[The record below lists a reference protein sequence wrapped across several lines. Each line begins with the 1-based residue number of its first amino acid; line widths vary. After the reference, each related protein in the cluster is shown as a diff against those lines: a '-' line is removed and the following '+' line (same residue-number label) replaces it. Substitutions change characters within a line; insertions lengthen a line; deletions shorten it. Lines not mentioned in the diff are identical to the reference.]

1 MPCLCCVTRNAANHV
16 RVPLVRPCT
25 CATQSD
31 ACTCATESVPLTPT
45 PPDAL
50 RCSVV
55 CAMLCHAVPCSGPSP
70 TLSPTDPVPR
80 GLLTLWAGTWPSLRQ
95 PVHLPHVCP
104 CVPTLSSSV
113 PVSCRP
119 PPASLHRSL
128 SLSLSLP
135 LYLNI
140 SLYHSAA
147 VGPSVILHESVVC
160 AKKAR
165 AGKGSGRESLA
176 FCVSSSWSCWLF

>member
-1 MPCLCCVTRNAANHV
+1 VPCLCCVTRNAANHV

-119 PPASLHRSL
+119 PPCLPPPL
-128 SLSLSLP
+128 PLSLP
-135 LYLNI
+135 LPT
-140 SLYHSAA
+140 SLPQHL
-147 VGPSVILHESVVC
+147 SVPLRCCRSLGDT
-160 AKKAR
+160 AR
-165 AGKGSGRESLA
+165 ECSLCEEGQGRQGERT
-176 FCVSSSWSCWLF
+176 